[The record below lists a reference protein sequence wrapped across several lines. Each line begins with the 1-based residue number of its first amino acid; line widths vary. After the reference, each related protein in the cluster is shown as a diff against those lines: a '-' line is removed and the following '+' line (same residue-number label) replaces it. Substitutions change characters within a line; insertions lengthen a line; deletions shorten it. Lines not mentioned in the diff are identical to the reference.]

1 MTDVYLHVGLPKT
14 GTTSIQRALTAHASD
29 LAAVGVLVP
38 GGRHIEQRRAAY
50 DLIGLRQAGDD
61 GPVTGAF
68 ERLVAE
74 MVAYQGNT
82 IVFSEEGLAAARRR
96 HARRLV
102 DALAPH
108 RVHVVLT
115 VRDLARLL
123 TSAWQQS
130 VVMGRGEDWPEYL
143 ASARDPAHGTISVA
157 TKFWLKHDIT
167 RVLDV
172 WGTVAP
178 PERVIVVTVPPELGA
193 AAATYVERLSAI
205 TPVIKPP
212 ALQPVT

>member
-1 MTDVYLHVGLPKT
+1 MIYPQWCL
-14 GTTSIQRALTAHASD
+14 
-29 LAAVGVLVP
+29 
-38 GGRHIEQRRAAY
+38 
-50 DLIGLRQAGDD
+50 
-61 GPVTGAF
+61 
-68 ERLVAE
+68 
-74 MVAYQGNT
+74 
-82 IVFSEEGLAAARRR
+82 EGLAGARRR
-96 HARRLV
+96 HARQLV

-143 ASARDPAHGTISVA
+143 ASVRDPEHGTISVA

-172 WGTVAP
+172 WGTVVP
-178 PERVIVVTVPPELGA
+178 HDRVIVVTVPPPVISLHKKALATTVEIRGA
-193 AAATYVERLSAI
+193 SHVVMISHPQETERLILRA
-205 TPVIKPP
+205 
-212 ALQPVT
+212 ARRGG